1 MRNMASY
8 IKGFV
13 QSILNKG
20 CRRRVNEVPP
30 CSLSPGSYFSQA
42 PPQRTRLGIMLIP
55 LLVVVVAFACLL
67 VDPRDLRQ
75 VLVAEGVRPHPGPAR
90 GIVKQAVEDIE
101 EAMQQRKRRED
112 REAGREGDVE
122 PESRE
127 IQKAKKLRYHLPP
140 QEACGSNASVN
151 QFKDEGKGKL
161 LRLHGREP
169 G

>member
-1 MRNMASY
+1 
-8 IKGFV
+8 
-13 QSILNKG
+13 
-20 CRRRVNEVPP
+20 
-30 CSLSPGSYFSQA
+30 
-42 PPQRTRLGIMLIP
+42 MLIP
-55 LLVVVVAFACLL
+55 LLVVAAFACLL
-67 VDPRDLRQ
+67 VDPRDPRQ
-75 VLVAEGVRPHPGPAR
+75 VLVAEGVRPHPGPER

-122 PESRE
+122 PESCE

-161 LRLHGREP
+161 LRDTGGSQGEGTGKSKNKETREEP
-169 G
+169 QPPRAPKFPKRTPEKPPQPQDKSPLKTF